1 MKKYIKYLVVLLFLI
16 IALFYSSGNKKISVF
31 NKKYNRV
38 SGTTE
43 YHDFSDTNAIDKEYS
58 YSNIFFTKDT
68 TFEVLKA
75 PGTIEYEIVG
85 NYRIFK
91 KLTMTKEN
99 EEIKVL
105 IKNCGYD
112 KNNKPID
119 VVITLKNLDT
129 WSSDSKAMLEI
140 IPMAVFN
147 NQMNPGNSYYD
158 KQFSKAE
165 IGMPISFA
173 TYADDAEVDV
183 SINYYYSNTYNK
195 DNDKGI
201 PLNIT
206 KVNGL
211 YYDIDGTASNMGH
224 IADGREGFKPTTGV
238 SNIYYNKNKKPTVDG
253 RLATLQE
260 RDNGVYI
267 DRNPF
272 NLRVEAVFYQT
283 AAYVTTDD
291 IKDSTYTFKY
301 SGAGAGIIYTF
312 ASPYKYDSKNPVKK
326 SDTNNIYG
334 ASGSSITY
342 NIDFV
347 VPNNYMTSQFNFSEV
362 HSNIVSGKITAFEF
376 SDTVTGSLTVDE
388 VEVFDAEGTNVS
400 SKFQITK
407 ENIGGNTKVIAKV
420 VDTALFNDPKFYNG
434 KYELR
439 IKTRLMPNV
448 SFPELAN
455 TADVKICD
463 STGCVVKTSNTE
475 KTPIYYIAT
484 KKFINVDTNQEIILS
499 RTQPLNSGTVIND
512 DWYKEFVKTD
522 PIPQEYKFVR
532 YESDFTGE
540 ILNSNIN
547 VVYYYRLKKYTVTVK
562 YYLENT
568 TDSVMDDKVITKSHG
583 EAYTTDT
590 NGLPSKYEVKNN
602 PANKSGTLVK
612 NEEVIY
618 YVGLKKAK
626 LTVKYLKEDNT
637 PLYPQEE
644 KEVEYDSIYSTT
656 PKNDEHYK
664 VVEIIGKERDTVDK
678 DNIEVIYKYKLKDS
692 EIDTSITMSGDKDIS
707 DLSKL
712 INYDINYRAAIK
724 HYNGNVVI
732 KIVDTIPYKIDTDKS
747 ILNGGV
753 YDSDNLTITWT
764 YNWNNITFTDNTK
777 DITINAKLK
786 YIDVPN
792 TTKLITNKV
801 EGYLEKDG
809 KTNKVITTISSK
821 VGIPSKVV
829 VKHLIKGTNDK
840 LGEDV
845 IITDKVIGDSVS
857 IKEIEKEGYR
867 VVEKPVEVFTIED
880 KVVEK
885 IYYYEKIKVKVTT
898 KSNNPG
904 GEIVGDEE
912 IEYGKDSTPNK
923 IKIRT
928 KRGFLIDRVLING
941 KEVNIPKD
949 KDYLEIDNFDNLK
962 EDKLIEVFYKEGEV
976 NPETSNNINS
986 IVLLVS
992 IIIISTISVFMYRKV
1007 KKS

>member
-1 MKKYIKYLVVLLFLI
+1 MKRFGKYLVILILLISVLFIGLNSKKI
-16 IALFYSSGNKKISVF
+16 NINKK
-31 NKKYNRV
+31 KV
-38 SGTTE
+38 SEVTGTTK
-43 YHDFSDTNAIDKEYS
+43 YYDFSSKSEISSKYS
-58 YSNIFFTKDT
+58 YSNLFYTKNT
-68 TFEVLKA
+68 TFEVLKSPNA
-75 PGTIEYEIVG
+75 ATYTLSDG
-85 NYRIFK
+85 YRLFDS
-91 KLTMTKEN
+91 LTMSNEG
-99 EEIKVL
+99 EEIWIL
-105 IKNCGYD
+105 IRNCGYGPNGEIVD
-112 KNNKPID
+112 AL
-119 VVITLKNLDT
+119 LKQVDFKKWT
-129 WSSDSKAMLEI
+129 STGSSTKLELY
-140 IPMAVFN
+140 PLQTYN
-147 NQMNPGNSYYD
+147 NQLNPSSAAYDYSYP
-158 KQFSKAE
+158 KA
-165 IGMPISFA
+165 GVGLPITFA
-173 TYADDAEVDV
+173 TYIYNGEVEVDV
-183 SINYYYSNTYNK
+183 TYYKGGTYNK
-195 DNDKGI
+195 DTNAGELLD
-201 PLNIT
+201 IT
-206 KVNGL
+206 NSNAM
-211 YYDIDGTASNMGH
+211 YYDIDSDFG
-224 IADGREGFKPTTGV
+224 ADTSKIFDGKEGFRPVTGK
-238 SNIYYNKNKKPTVDG
+238 SKIYYNKNQKTTSNGKLVTMTESSNGLAVNQYTMGRSVDG
-253 RLATLQE
+253 L
-260 RDNGVYI
+260 
-267 DRNPF
+267 
-272 NLRVEAVFYQT
+272 FYQT

-291 IKDSTYTFKY
+291 IEDSTYKFKY
-301 SGAGAGIIYTF
+301 SGGSAGILYAF
-312 ASPYKYDSKNPVKK
+312 VSPYRYKQPNPIKTTSSKKLV
-326 SDTNNIYG
+326 
-334 ASGSSITY
+334 SGEDLNY
-342 NIDFV
+342 FIDV
-347 VPNNYMTSQFNFSEV
+347 VIPNNYFS
-362 HSNIVSGKITAFEF
+362 SALKF
-376 SDTVTGSLTVDE
+376 DE
-388 VEVFDAEGTNVS
+388 VYPTIKTGKFNKLIVEDIVDSSLIVGEVLVEDELGNLLN
-400 SKFQITK
+400 SKFDIVKTAVGDK
-407 ENIGGNTKVIAKV
+407 TKVSVSVKDV
-420 VDTALFNDPKFYNG
+420 STFDDFKFYNK
-434 KYELR
+434 KYR
-439 IKTRLMPNV
+439 VVVIV
-448 SFPELAN
+448 SLKDNA
-455 TADVKICD
+455 
-463 STGCVVKTSNTE
+463 TS
-475 KTPIYYIAT
+475 PISNKAT
-484 KKFINVDTNQEIILS
+484 VEVC
-499 RTQPLNSGTVIND
+499 NSGDCDT
-512 DWYKEFVKTD
+512 T
-522 PIPQEYKFVR
+522 
-532 YESDFTGE
+532 
-540 ILNSNIN
+540 NSNIN
-547 VVYYYRLKKYTVTVK
+547 KITGYYRVITNYYKENSTLTAGNSITEVEAGSNYTTTGLTNIPEGYELVQLPNNATGENISHDQEVNYYYRLKKYTVTVK

-618 YVGLKKAK
+618 YVGIKKAK
-626 LTVKYLKEDNT
+626 LVVKYLKEDNT

-644 KEVEYDSIYSTT
+644 KELLYDSIYSTT

-692 EIDTSITMSGDKDIS
+692 EIDTSITKSGDKGIS

-753 YDSDNLTITWT
+753 YDQDNLTITWT

-941 KEVNIPKD
+941 KEINIPKD

-986 IVLLVS
+986 ILLLVS

>member
-1 MKKYIKYLVVLLFLI
+1 MKRYGKYLVILILLVNI
-16 IALFYSSGNKKISVF
+16 LFIGLNNKKINI
-31 NKKYNRV
+31 NKKKV
-38 SGTTE
+38 GEVTGTTK
-43 YHDFSDTNAIDKEYS
+43 YYDFSSKSEISSKYS
-58 YSNIFFTKDT
+58 YSNLFYTKNT
-68 TFEVLKA
+68 TFEVLKSPSA
-75 PGTIEYEIVG
+75 ATYTLSNG
-85 NYRIFK
+85 YRLFDS
-91 KLTMTKEN
+91 LTMSNEG
-99 EEIKVL
+99 EEIWIL
-105 IKNCGYD
+105 IRNCGYGPNGEVVD
-112 KNNKPID
+112 ALLKQID
-119 VVITLKNLDT
+119 FKKWTST
-129 WSSDSKAMLEI
+129 GSSTRLELY
-140 IPMAVFN
+140 PLQTYN
-147 NQMNPGNSYYD
+147 NQLNPSSAAYDYSYP
-158 KQFSKAE
+158 KAGE
-165 IGMPISFA
+165 GLPIVFA
-173 TYADDAEVDV
+173 TYIYNGEVEVDV
-183 SINYYYSNTYNK
+183 TYYKGGTYNK
-195 DNDKGI
+195 DTNTGELLGI
-201 PLNIT
+201 TNS
-206 KVNGL
+206 NAM
-211 YYDIDGTASNMGH
+211 YYDIDSDFG
-224 IADGREGFKPTTGV
+224 ADTSKIFDGKEGFRPVTGK
-238 SNIYYNKNKKPTVDG
+238 SDIYYNKNQKATLDSKLVTMNEASNGLAVNQYTMGRSVDG
-253 RLATLQE
+253 L
-260 RDNGVYI
+260 
-267 DRNPF
+267 
-272 NLRVEAVFYQT
+272 FYQT

-291 IKDSTYTFKY
+291 IEDSTYKFKY
-301 SGAGAGIIYTF
+301 SGGSAGILYAF
-312 ASPYKYDSKNPVKK
+312 VSPYRYKQPNPIKTTSSKKLV
-326 SDTNNIYG
+326 
-334 ASGSSITY
+334 SGEDLSY
-342 NIDFV
+342 FIDV
-347 VPNNYMTSQFNFSEV
+347 VIPNNYFS
-362 HSNIVSGKITAFEF
+362 SALKF
-376 SDTVTGSLTVDE
+376 DE
-388 VEVFDAEGTNVS
+388 VYPTIKTGKFNKLIVEDIVDSSLIVGEVLVEDELGNS
-400 SKFQITK
+400 LNSKFDIVKTPVGDK
-407 ENIGGNTKVIAKV
+407 TKVSVSVKNIATF
-420 VDTALFNDPKFYNG
+420 DDFKFYNK
-434 KYELR
+434 KYRVAILVFLKDNATSPISNKANLQICSSGDCDN
-439 IKTRLMPNV
+439 IK
-448 SFPELAN
+448 
-455 TADVKICD
+455 
-463 STGCVVKTSNTE
+463 
-475 KTPIYYIAT
+475 
-484 KKFINVDTNQEIILS
+484 
-499 RTQPLNSGTVIND
+499 
-512 DWYKEFVKTD
+512 
-522 PIPQEYKFVR
+522 
-532 YESDFTGE
+532 
-540 ILNSNIN
+540 SNIN
-547 VVYYYRLKKYTVTVK
+547 EIRAYHTVTTNCYKENSTVSLGCYASDQVEAGGGYTTRGLTNIPEGYELVEIPSNATGENISHDEVVNYYYRLKKYTVTVK

-626 LTVKYLKEDNT
+626 LVVKYLKEDNT

-692 EIDTSITMSGDKDIS
+692 EIDTSITKSGDKSIS

-712 INYDINYRAAIK
+712 VNYDINYRAAIK
-724 HYNGNVVI
+724 HYNGNTVI

-764 YNWNNITFTDNTK
+764 YNWNNITFTDNTN

-845 IITDKVIGDSVS
+845 IITDKVIGDSVT

-941 KEVNIPKD
+941 KEINIPKD

-986 IVLLVS
+986 IILLVS

>member
-1 MKKYIKYLVVLLFLI
+1 
-16 IALFYSSGNKKISVF
+16 
-31 NKKYNRV
+31 
-38 SGTTE
+38 
-43 YHDFSDTNAIDKEYS
+43 
-58 YSNIFFTKDT
+58 
-68 TFEVLKA
+68 
-75 PGTIEYEIVG
+75 
-85 NYRIFK
+85 
-91 KLTMTKEN
+91 
-99 EEIKVL
+99 
-105 IKNCGYD
+105 
-112 KNNKPID
+112 
-119 VVITLKNLDT
+119 
-129 WSSDSKAMLEI
+129 
-140 IPMAVFN
+140 
-147 NQMNPGNSYYD
+147 
-158 KQFSKAE
+158 
-165 IGMPISFA
+165 
-173 TYADDAEVDV
+173 
-183 SINYYYSNTYNK
+183 
-195 DNDKGI
+195 
-201 PLNIT
+201 
-206 KVNGL
+206 
-211 YYDIDGTASNMGH
+211 
-224 IADGREGFKPTTGV
+224 
-238 SNIYYNKNKKPTVDG
+238 
-253 RLATLQE
+253 
-260 RDNGVYI
+260 
-267 DRNPF
+267 
-272 NLRVEAVFYQT
+272 
-283 AAYVTTDD
+283 
-291 IKDSTYTFKY
+291 
-301 SGAGAGIIYTF
+301 
-312 ASPYKYDSKNPVKK
+312 
-326 SDTNNIYG
+326 
-334 ASGSSITY
+334 
-342 NIDFV
+342 
-347 VPNNYMTSQFNFSEV
+347 MTSQFNFSEV

-484 KKFINVDTNQEIILS
+484 KKFINVDTNQEIIPS
-499 RTQPLNSGTVIND
+499 KMTPLGSGSSINN
-512 DWYKEFVKTD
+512 DWYKELIKTD
-522 PIPQEYKFVR
+522 TIPPEYEFVR

-540 ILNSNIN
+540 TLNSNIS

-618 YVGLKKAK
+618 YVGIKKAK
-626 LTVKYLKEDNT
+626 LVVKYLKEDNT

-656 PKNDEHYK
+656 PKNDENYQ

-692 EIDTSITMSGDKDIS
+692 EIDTSITKSGDKSIS

-724 HYNGNVVI
+724 HYNENVVI

-753 YDSDNLTITWT
+753 YDQDNLTITWT

-845 IITDKVIGDSVS
+845 VITDKVIGDSVS

-880 KVVEK
+880 KIVEK

-941 KEVNIPKD
+941 KEINIPKD

-976 NPETSNNINS
+976 NPETSNNISS

-1007 KKS
+1007 KLK

>member
-1 MKKYIKYLVVLLFLI
+1 MKRFGKYLVILILLISVLFIGLN
-16 IALFYSSGNKKISVF
+16 NKKINI
-31 NKKYNRV
+31 NKKKV
-38 SGTTE
+38 SEVTGTTK
-43 YHDFSDTNAIDKEYS
+43 YYDFSSKSEIPSKYS
-58 YSNIFFTKDT
+58 YSNLFYTNNT
-68 TFEVLKA
+68 TFEVLKSPVQA
-75 PGTIEYEIVG
+75 TYSEVDGYRLFDTLTIKNEG
-85 NYRIFK
+85 
-91 KLTMTKEN
+91 
-99 EEIKVL
+99 EEIWIL
-105 IKNCGYD
+105 IKNCGYGP
-112 KNNKPID
+112 NGEAVD
-119 VVITLKNLDT
+119 VVLKLVDFKKWIPTTSSIKLQLYPLQTHNDQLNPNKTGYDYTSPKAGVGLPITFGT
-129 WSSDSKAMLEI
+129 YISDGELE
-140 IPMAVFN
+140 VN
-147 NQMNPGNSYYD
+147 VTYY
-158 KQFSKAE
+158 K
-165 IGMPISFA
+165 GG
-173 TYADDAEVDV
+173 
-183 SINYYYSNTYNK
+183 TYNK
-195 DNDKGI
+195 DTNTGELLGI
-201 PLNIT
+201 TSSNAM
-206 KVNGL
+206 
-211 YYDIDGTASNMGH
+211 YYDLDYGFLGDTSKIFDGK
-224 IADGREGFKPTTGV
+224 EGFRPVTGK
-238 SNIYYNKNKKPTVDG
+238 SKIYYNKNQKTTSNGKLVTMTESSNGLAVNQYTMGRSVDG
-253 RLATLQE
+253 L
-260 RDNGVYI
+260 
-267 DRNPF
+267 
-272 NLRVEAVFYQT
+272 FYQT

-291 IKDSTYTFKY
+291 IEDSTYKFKY
-301 SGAGAGIIYTF
+301 SGGSAGILYAF
-312 ASPYKYDSKNPVKK
+312 VSPYRYKQPNPIKTTSSKKLV
-326 SDTNNIYG
+326 
-334 ASGSSITY
+334 SGEDLNY
-342 NIDFV
+342 FIDV
-347 VPNNYMTSQFNFSEV
+347 VIPNNYFS
-362 HSNIVSGKITAFEF
+362 SALKF
-376 SDTVTGSLTVDE
+376 DE
-388 VEVFDAEGTNVS
+388 VYPTIKTGKFNKLIVEDIIDSSLRVGEVLVEDELGNLLN
-400 SKFQITK
+400 SKFDIVKTAVGDK
-407 ENIGGNTKVIAKV
+407 TKVSVSVKDIASF
-420 VDTALFNDPKFYNG
+420 DDFKFYNK
-434 KYELR
+434 KYR
-439 IKTRLMPNV
+439 VVVTV
-448 SFPELAN
+448 SLKDNA
-455 TADVKICD
+455 
-463 STGCVVKTSNTE
+463 TS
-475 KTPIYYIAT
+475 PISNKAT
-484 KKFINVDTNQEIILS
+484 VEVC
-499 RTQPLNSGTVIND
+499 NSGDCDT
-512 DWYKEFVKTD
+512 T
-522 PIPQEYKFVR
+522 
-532 YESDFTGE
+532 
-540 ILNSNIN
+540 NSNIN
-547 VVYYYRLKKYTVTVK
+547 KITGYYKVLTNYYKENSTVLLGNSKLTEVAAGSNYSTTGLTNIPVGYELVQVPNNATGENISSDVEVNYYYRLKKYTVTVK

-626 LTVKYLKEDNT
+626 LVVKYLKEDNT

-644 KEVEYDSIYSTT
+644 KELLYDSIYSTT

-692 EIDTSITMSGDKDIS
+692 EIDTSITKSGDKDIS

-712 INYDINYRAAIK
+712 INYDINYRAVIK
-724 HYNGNVVI
+724 HYNGNTVI

-753 YDSDNLTITWT
+753 YDQDNLTITWT

-809 KTNKVITTISSK
+809 KANKVITTISSK

-941 KEVNIPKD
+941 KEINIPKD

-976 NPETSNNINS
+976 NPETSNNISS

-1007 KKS
+1007 KLK

>member
-1 MKKYIKYLVVLLFLI
+1 MKKYFKYLIFLLVIGVLISYGL
-16 IALFYSSGNKKISVF
+16 NTKKVNVRKKI
-31 NKKYNRV
+31 YNDV
-38 SGTTE
+38 TGTTE
-43 YHDFSDTNAIDKEYS
+43 YLDWSSKTEGDSKYS
-58 YSNIFFTKDT
+58 YSNLFYTKNT
-68 TFEVLKA
+68 TFEVLKSPA
-75 PGTIEYEIVG
+75 KATYSEVDGYILFNTLTIKNEG
-85 NYRIFK
+85 
-91 KLTMTKEN
+91 
-99 EEIKVL
+99 EEIWIL
-105 IKNCGYD
+105 IRNCGYGP
-112 KNNKPID
+112 NGEAVD
-119 VVITLKNLDT
+119 VVLKLVDFKKWIPAT
-129 WSSDSKAMLEI
+129 SSIRLELY
-140 IPMAVFN
+140 PLQTHN
-147 NQMNPGNSYYD
+147 NQLNPNKTGYDYTSPKAGVGLPITFGTYIFDGELEVNVTYY
-158 KQFSKAE
+158 K
-165 IGMPISFA
+165 GG
-173 TYADDAEVDV
+173 
-183 SINYYYSNTYNK
+183 TYNK
-195 DNDKGI
+195 DTNTGELLGI
-201 PLNIT
+201 TSSNAM
-206 KVNGL
+206 
-211 YYDIDGTASNMGH
+211 YYDIDYGFL
-224 IADGREGFKPTTGV
+224 ADTSKIFDAKEGFRPVTGK
-238 SNIYYNKNKKPTVDG
+238 SKIYYNKNQKTTTDG
-253 RLATLQE
+253 KLVTMTEAS
-260 RDNGVYI
+260 NGLGVNQYPAGQNI
-267 DRNPF
+267 NG
-272 NLRVEAVFYQT
+272 LFYQT
-283 AAYVTTDD
+283 AAYVTTDELEN
-291 IKDSTYTFKY
+291 STYKFKY
-301 SGAGAGIIYTF
+301 SAAGSAGILYSF
-312 ASPYKYDSKNPVKK
+312 VSPYRYKQASPIKTASSKKLV
-326 SDTNNIYG
+326 SGNNIDY
-334 ASGSSITY
+334 Y
-342 NIDFV
+342 IDV
-347 VPNNYMTSQFNFSEV
+347 VIPNNYFSSVLKFDKIYPSIKNGKLTKLIVEDIVDAPLDVVDIKVFDGEKKDITSKFTAEKTTV
-362 HSNIVSGKITAFEF
+362 GDKTKVSVSVKDASTFDDFEFYNRKYRVVITA
-376 SDTVTGSLTVDE
+376 SLKGGAT
-388 VEVFDAEGTNVS
+388 S
-400 SKFQITK
+400 SISNQANLQICSSGDCD
-407 ENIGGNTKVIAKV
+407 NIK
-420 VDTALFNDPKFYNG
+420 
-434 KYELR
+434 
-439 IKTRLMPNV
+439 
-448 SFPELAN
+448 
-455 TADVKICD
+455 
-463 STGCVVKTSNTE
+463 
-475 KTPIYYIAT
+475 
-484 KKFINVDTNQEIILS
+484 
-499 RTQPLNSGTVIND
+499 
-512 DWYKEFVKTD
+512 
-522 PIPQEYKFVR
+522 
-532 YESDFTGE
+532 
-540 ILNSNIN
+540 SNIN
-547 VVYYYRLKKYTVTVK
+547 VINPYYKVITNYYKENSTLTAGNSITEVEAGSNYTTTGLTNIPEGYELVQLPNNATGENISHDQEVNYYYRLKKYTVTVK

-618 YVGLKKAK
+618 YVGIKKAK
-626 LTVKYLKEDNT
+626 LVVKYLKEDNT

-692 EIDTSITMSGDKDIS
+692 EIDTSITKSGDKSIS

-753 YDSDNLTITWT
+753 YDQDNLTITWT

-786 YIDVPN
+786 YIDVSN

-941 KEVNIPKD
+941 KEINIPKD

>member
-1 MKKYIKYLVVLLFLI
+1 MKRYGKYLVILILLI
-16 IALFYSSGNKKISVF
+16 SILFIGLNSKKININKK
-31 NKKYNRV
+31 KV
-38 SGTTE
+38 SEVTGTTK
-43 YHDFSDTNAIDKEYS
+43 YYDFSSKSEIPSKYS
-58 YSNIFFTKDT
+58 YSNLFYTKNT
-68 TFEVLKA
+68 TFEVLKSPNA
-75 PGTIEYEIVG
+75 ATYTLSDG
-85 NYRIFK
+85 YRLFDS
-91 KLTMTKEN
+91 LTMSNEG
-99 EEIKVL
+99 EEIWIL
-105 IKNCGYD
+105 IRNCGYGP
-112 KNNKPID
+112 NGEVVD
-119 VVITLKNLDT
+119 VVLKQVDFKKWT
-129 WSSDSKAMLEI
+129 STGSSTKLELY
-140 IPMAVFN
+140 PLQTYN
-147 NQMNPGNSYYD
+147 NQLNPSSAAYDYSYP
-158 KQFSKAE
+158 KA
-165 IGMPISFA
+165 GVGLPITFA
-173 TYADDAEVDV
+173 TYIYNGEVEVDV
-183 SINYYYSNTYNK
+183 TYYKGGTYNK
-195 DNDKGI
+195 DTNTGELLGI
-201 PLNIT
+201 TNS
-206 KVNGL
+206 NAM
-211 YYDIDGTASNMGH
+211 YYDIDSDFG
-224 IADGREGFKPTTGV
+224 ADTSKIFDGKEGFRPVTGK
-238 SNIYYNKNKKPTVDG
+238 SNIYYNKNQKATLDSKLVTMNEESNGLAVNQYTMGRSVDG
-253 RLATLQE
+253 L
-260 RDNGVYI
+260 
-267 DRNPF
+267 
-272 NLRVEAVFYQT
+272 FYQT

-291 IKDSTYTFKY
+291 IEDSTYKFKY
-301 SGAGAGIIYTF
+301 SGGSAGILYAF
-312 ASPYKYDSKNPVKK
+312 VSPYRYKQPNPIKTTSSKKLV
-326 SDTNNIYG
+326 
-334 ASGSSITY
+334 SGENLNY
-342 NIDFV
+342 FIDV
-347 VPNNYMTSQFNFSEV
+347 VIPNNYFS
-362 HSNIVSGKITAFEF
+362 SALKF
-376 SDTVTGSLTVDE
+376 DE
-388 VEVFDAEGTNVS
+388 VYPTIKTGKFNKLIVEDIIDSSLRVGEVLVEDELGNS
-400 SKFQITK
+400 LNSKFDIVKTAVGDK
-407 ENIGGNTKVIAKV
+407 TKVSVSVKDV
-420 VDTALFNDPKFYNG
+420 STFDDFKFYNK
-434 KYELR
+434 KYR
-439 IKTRLMPNV
+439 VVVTV
-448 SFPELAN
+448 SLKDNA
-455 TADVKICD
+455 
-463 STGCVVKTSNTE
+463 TS
-475 KTPIYYIAT
+475 PISNKAT
-484 KKFINVDTNQEIILS
+484 VEVC
-499 RTQPLNSGTVIND
+499 NSGDCDT
-512 DWYKEFVKTD
+512 T
-522 PIPQEYKFVR
+522 
-532 YESDFTGE
+532 
-540 ILNSNIN
+540 NSNIN
-547 VVYYYRLKKYTVTVK
+547 KITGYYRVITNYYKENSTVLLGNSKLTEVEAGSNYSTTGLTNIPEGYELVEIPNNAHGENISHDVEVNYYYRLKKYTVTVK

-618 YVGLKKAK
+618 YVGIKKAK
-626 LTVKYLKEDNT
+626 LVVKYLKEDNT

-692 EIDTSITMSGDKDIS
+692 EIDTSITKSGDKSIS

-753 YDSDNLTITWT
+753 YDQDNLTITWT

-786 YIDVPN
+786 YIDVSN

-941 KEVNIPKD
+941 KEINIPKD

>member
-1 MKKYIKYLVVLLFLI
+1 
-16 IALFYSSGNKKISVF
+16 
-31 NKKYNRV
+31 
-38 SGTTE
+38 
-43 YHDFSDTNAIDKEYS
+43 
-58 YSNIFFTKDT
+58 
-68 TFEVLKA
+68 
-75 PGTIEYEIVG
+75 
-85 NYRIFK
+85 
-91 KLTMTKEN
+91 MT
-99 EEIKVL
+99 
-105 IKNCGYD
+105 
-112 KNNKPID
+112 
-119 VVITLKNLDT
+119 
-129 WSSDSKAMLEI
+129 A
-140 IPMAVFN
+140 
-147 NQMNPGNSYYD
+147 GNS
-158 KQFSKAE
+158 
-165 IGMPISFA
+165 I
-173 TYADDAEVDV
+173 TEVEAG
-183 SINYYYSNTYNK
+183 SNYT
-195 DNDKGI
+195 
-201 PLNIT
+201 
-206 KVNGL
+206 
-211 YYDIDGTASNMGH
+211 
-224 IADGREGFKPTTGV
+224 TTGLT
-238 SNIYYNKNKKPTVDG
+238 NIPEGYE
-253 RLATLQE
+253 L
-260 RDNGVYI
+260 
-267 DRNPF
+267 
-272 NLRVEAVFYQT
+272 VE
-283 AAYVTTDD
+283 
-291 IKDSTYTFKY
+291 I
-301 SGAGAGIIYTF
+301 
-312 ASPYKYDSKNPVKK
+312 
-326 SDTNNIYG
+326 
-334 ASGSSITY
+334 
-342 NIDFV
+342 
-347 VPNNYMTSQFNFSEV
+347 PNNAHGE
-362 HSNIVSGKITAFEF
+362 NISH
-376 SDTVTGSLTVDE
+376 DE
-388 VEVFDAEGTNVS
+388 VVN
-400 SKFQITK
+400 
-407 ENIGGNTKVIAKV
+407 
-420 VDTALFNDPKFYNG
+420 
-434 KYELR
+434 
-439 IKTRLMPNV
+439 
-448 SFPELAN
+448 
-455 TADVKICD
+455 
-463 STGCVVKTSNTE
+463 
-475 KTPIYYIAT
+475 
-484 KKFINVDTNQEIILS
+484 
-499 RTQPLNSGTVIND
+499 
-512 DWYKEFVKTD
+512 
-522 PIPQEYKFVR
+522 
-532 YESDFTGE
+532 
-540 ILNSNIN
+540 
-547 VVYYYRLKKYTVTVK
+547 YYYRLKKYTVTVK

-568 TDSVMDDKVITKSHG
+568 TDSVMDDKVITKSYG

-618 YVGLKKAK
+618 YVGIKKAK
-626 LTVKYLKEDNT
+626 LVVKYLKEDNT

-692 EIDTSITMSGDKDIS
+692 EIDTSITKSGDNVIS

-712 INYDINYRAAIK
+712 INYDINYRAVIK
-724 HYNGNVVI
+724 HYNGNTVI

-821 VGIPSKVV
+821 VGIP
-829 VKHLIKGTNDK
+829 LIKGTNDK

-941 KEVNIPKD
+941 KEINIPKD
-949 KDYLEIDNFDNLK
+949 KDYLEIDNFNNLK

-976 NPETSNNINS
+976 NPETSNNISS

-1007 KKS
+1007 KLK

>member
-1 MKKYIKYLVVLLFLI
+1 MKRFGKYLVILILLISVLFIGLN
-16 IALFYSSGNKKISVF
+16 NKKINI
-31 NKKYNRV
+31 NKKKV
-38 SGTTE
+38 SEVTGTTK
-43 YHDFSDTNAIDKEYS
+43 YYDFSSKSEIPSKYS
-58 YSNIFFTKDT
+58 YSNLFYTNNT
-68 TFEVLKA
+68 TFEVLKSPVQA
-75 PGTIEYEIVG
+75 TYSEVDG
-85 NYRIFK
+85 YRLFDT
-91 KLTMTKEN
+91 LVMNNEG
-99 EEIKVL
+99 EEIWIL
-105 IKNCGYD
+105 IRNCGYGP
-112 KNNKPID
+112 NGEVVD
-119 VVITLKNLDT
+119 VVLKQVDFKKWT
-129 WSSDSKAMLEI
+129 STGSSTKLELY
-140 IPMAVFN
+140 PLQTYN
-147 NQMNPGNSYYD
+147 NQLNPSSAAYDYSYP
-158 KQFSKAE
+158 KA
-165 IGMPISFA
+165 GVGLPITFA
-173 TYADDAEVDV
+173 TYIYNGEVEVDV
-183 SINYYYSNTYNK
+183 TYYKGGTYNK
-195 DNDKGI
+195 DTNTGELLGI
-201 PLNIT
+201 TNS
-206 KVNGL
+206 NAM
-211 YYDIDGTASNMGH
+211 YYDIDSDFG
-224 IADGREGFKPTTGV
+224 ADTSKIFDGKEGFRPVTGK
-238 SNIYYNKNKKPTVDG
+238 SNIYYNKNQKATLDSKLVTMNEASNGLAVNQYTMGRSVDG
-253 RLATLQE
+253 L
-260 RDNGVYI
+260 
-267 DRNPF
+267 
-272 NLRVEAVFYQT
+272 FYQT

-291 IKDSTYTFKY
+291 IEDSTYKFKY
-301 SGAGAGIIYTF
+301 SGGSAGILYAF
-312 ASPYKYDSKNPVKK
+312 VSPYRYKQPNPIKTTSSKKLV
-326 SDTNNIYG
+326 
-334 ASGSSITY
+334 SGEDLNY
-342 NIDFV
+342 FIDV
-347 VPNNYMTSQFNFSEV
+347 VIPNNYFS
-362 HSNIVSGKITAFEF
+362 SALKF
-376 SDTVTGSLTVDE
+376 DE
-388 VEVFDAEGTNVS
+388 VYPTIKTGKFNKLIVEDIIDSSLRVGEVLVEDELGNLLN
-400 SKFQITK
+400 SKFDIVKTAVGDK
-407 ENIGGNTKVIAKV
+407 TKVSVSVKDIASF
-420 VDTALFNDPKFYNG
+420 DDFKFYNK
-434 KYELR
+434 KYR
-439 IKTRLMPNV
+439 VVVTV
-448 SFPELAN
+448 SLKDNA
-455 TADVKICD
+455 
-463 STGCVVKTSNTE
+463 TS
-475 KTPIYYIAT
+475 PISNKAT
-484 KKFINVDTNQEIILS
+484 VEVC
-499 RTQPLNSGTVIND
+499 NSGDCDT
-512 DWYKEFVKTD
+512 T
-522 PIPQEYKFVR
+522 
-532 YESDFTGE
+532 
-540 ILNSNIN
+540 NSNIN
-547 VVYYYRLKKYTVTVK
+547 KITGYYKVLTNYYKENSTVLLGNSKLTEVAAGSNYSTTGLTNIPVGYELVEIPNNATGENISSDVEVNYYYRLKKYTVTVK

-626 LTVKYLKEDNT
+626 LVVKYLKEDNT

-644 KEVEYDSIYSTT
+644 KELLYDSIYSTT

-692 EIDTSITMSGDKDIS
+692 EIDTSITKSGDNVIS

-712 INYDINYRAAIK
+712 INYDINYKAVIK

-753 YDSDNLTITWT
+753 YDQDNLTITWT

-898 KSNNPG
+898 K
-904 GEIVGDEE
+904 
-912 IEYGKDSTPNK
+912 
-923 IKIRT
+923 
-928 KRGFLIDRVLING
+928 
-941 KEVNIPKD
+941 
-949 KDYLEIDNFDNLK
+949 
-962 EDKLIEVFYKEGEV
+962 VFYKEGEV